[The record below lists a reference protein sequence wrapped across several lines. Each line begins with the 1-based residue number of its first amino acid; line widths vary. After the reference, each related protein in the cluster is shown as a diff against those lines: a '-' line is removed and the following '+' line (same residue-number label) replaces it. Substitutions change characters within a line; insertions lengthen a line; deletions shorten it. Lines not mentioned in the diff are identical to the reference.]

1 VYPDHPRTPDAAD
14 GSATAVPALET
25 RELTKVYGGATA
37 MYDGQVAVSG
47 VSLVI
52 PRGSLY
58 GLVGANG
65 AGKTTWLSM
74 ATGLLRPSHGSAFLD
89 GHDVWADPVAARGRV
104 GLLPDGPTMS
114 EALPGHV
121 ALRHVGVLQ
130 GLATDVAD
138 ARAADLMAVFDI
150 AGSADKPVSSYS
162 AGMKKK
168 IGLAAAL
175 IHSPRLLVL
184 DEPLEAVDP
193 VSAVTIREIL
203 QRFTATGGTVVLSS
217 HSMTLIEQICTH
229 VAILDKG
236 RLVTA
241 GETAAVR
248 AGTSL
253 ESILVDTVNKSAADG
268 ADTAAPGL
276 DWLDGGNGAR

>member
-1 VYPDHPRTPDAAD
+1 MT
-14 GSATAVPALET
+14 PALET
-25 RELTKVYGGATA
+25 RDLTKVYGEKTA
-37 MYDGQVAVSG
+37 IYDGVPAVTG
-47 VSLVI
+47 VSLAI

-89 GHDVWADPVAARGRV
+89 GHNVWADPVAARGRV

-121 ALRHVGVLQ
+121 ALRHIGVLQ

-138 ARAADLMAVFDI
+138 TRARDLMAVFDI
-150 AGSADKPVSSYS
+150 DGSADKPVSSYS

-203 QRFTATGGTVVLSS
+203 QRYTATGGTVVLSS
-217 HSMTLIEQICTH
+217 HSMSLIEQICTH

-253 ESILVDTVNKSAADG
+253 ESILVDTVGRSATG
-268 ADTAAPGL
+268 GPDTAAPGL
-276 DWLDGGNGAR
+276 DWLDGGTGGR